1 MCILSSNKIKS
12 LIAECAGHDKKAHG
26 ILNYCCHELDDTK
39 QCVYFQEDNTRRC
52 CYFEEYVLPLEP
64 ETAALYHAELS
75 ARAKG
80 YELTRYQK
88 KLAVEAVKLE
98 AKCPECGKVFNP
110 ASRRQK
116 LCEFCCKQKIR
127 EQARIRKQNQR
138 KRA

>member
-1 MCILSSNKIKS
+1 M
-12 LIAECAGHDKKAHG
+12 
-26 ILNYCCHELDDTK
+26 

-52 CYFEEYVLPLEP
+52 TYFEEYVLPLEP
-64 ETAALYHAELS
+64 ETEALYYAELN
-75 ARAKG
+75 ARARG

-98 AKCPECGKVFNP
+98 AKCQECGKIFNP
-110 ASRRQK
+110 KSRRQK
-116 LCEFCCKQKIR
+116 LCGLCRKQKIR